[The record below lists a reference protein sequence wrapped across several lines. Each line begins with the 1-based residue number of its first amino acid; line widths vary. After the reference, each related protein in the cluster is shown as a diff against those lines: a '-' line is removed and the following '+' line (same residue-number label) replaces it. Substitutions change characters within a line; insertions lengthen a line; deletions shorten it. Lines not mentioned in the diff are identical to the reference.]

1 MFVVCIGFLNN
12 VLKKHAWHSVSKS
25 KKNGVINQ
33 KYRFS
38 KLMHMRYFLTSEQV
52 IKDKFMGI
60 IKTLQD

>member
-1 MFVVCIGFLNN
+1 MHGTVFQNP
-12 VLKKHAWHSVSKS
+12 
-25 KKNGVINQ
+25 KNEAISQ
-33 KYRFS
+33 KYQFS